1 MPITQDTIRLI
12 LSLIAVFLIPGWS
25 FILISGLWRLW
36 RPLQRWT
43 IAIGAS
49 IAFYPIL
56 YYFTRFILPSVHI
69 GLYKNL
75 TFLTICTIV
84 ILFMARKDWR
94 EQISFDKWE
103 VFTIIFFGAT
113 IFTRIW
119 IIKGLPYPAWTD
131 SLHHSILTKLTAEL
145 GQLPFTLEPYSGT
158 SLDMYHLG
166 LYSISG
172 VVQQLSGAPAYTAL
186 LWTAQLFNGLCAI
199 GIYFVLDRFVGK
211 WASLTGVVVAGLLSF
226 QPAWYVNWG
235 RFTQLSSQ
243 AIMLLAL
250 GVTWQLLKYTREDNE
265 KLSSRQAI
273 GFVLLAA
280 GLNATVFLL
289 HFLVAIYYLP
299 FLLGIILVEII
310 LAGKIHRFLR
320 LIFKTFQIGG
330 LSLVLIIP
338 ALIPAIT
345 SYLNQ
350 KVSQGLLESSQANYS
365 YSFQTILSIGL
376 HPWLFWATI
385 LLGLIALASKQR
397 IFAIITWLWVFILFI
412 EGNLYRLGVP
422 ILNFTNFTGIMIGF
436 YIPSSILLGLGVE
449 TIAERIPTNWSSR
462 FNRYFVYG
470 LFIMGFV
477 ASFFRSTGI
486 EPWRF
491 FMTNFDRQ
499 AMDWI
504 NLNTAAD
511 SIFAINTYY
520 WLENYPIG
528 TDGGYWIPYFTGRRT
543 NTETM
548 LLPTN
553 QPEDMNLL
561 EKRSEAV
568 VSYISGSGDL
578 QALCDLSVNY
588 IYSGK
593 GNTLSKA
600 FDTQAIE
607 LNPDTRLIYQNPG
620 VMIFQLCTDKAGK

>member
-1 MPITQDTIRLI
+1 MQITLATIRLI

-25 FILISGLWRLW
+25 FILITGLWRLW
-36 RPLQRWT
+36 RPLQRWI

-56 YYFTRFILPSVHI
+56 YYLTRFILPTIHI

-75 TFLTICTIV
+75 TILIIGIIL
-84 ILFMARKDWR
+84 ILFFVRKNWR
-94 EQISFDKWE
+94 EQFSFDRWE
-103 VFTIIFFGAT
+103 VITILFIGAT
-113 IFTRIW
+113 IFTRFW
-119 IIKGLPYPAWTD
+119 IIKDLPYPAWTD

-186 LWTAQLFNGLCAI
+186 LWSAQIFNGLCAI

-243 AIMLLAL
+243 VIMLLAF
-250 GVTWQLLKYTREDNE
+250 GATWELLQYTHRDA
-265 KLSSRQAI
+265 KKISMRQAA
-273 GFVLLAA
+273 GFVILTA
-280 GLNATVFLL
+280 GLNAAVFLI
-289 HFLVAIYYLP
+289 HFRVAVYYLP
-299 FLLGIILVEII
+299 FLLGIVLYEVI
-310 LAGKIHRFLR
+310 LAVKNHNLMKS
-320 LIFKTFQIGG
+320 LVKTLQIGG
-330 LSLVLIIP
+330 LSLFLIIP
-338 ALIPAIT
+338 VLIPAIT

-350 KVSQGLLESSQANYS
+350 KTSEGLAEFSDANFS
-365 YSFQTILSIGL
+365 YSFQTILGIGL
-376 HPWLFWATI
+376 HPWLFWASV
-385 LLGLIALASKQR
+385 LFGLIALASRHR
-397 IFAIITWLWVFILFI
+397 IFAIITWLWVLLLFI
-412 EGNLYRLGVP
+412 EGNLYRLGIP
-422 ILNFTNFTGIMIGF
+422 FLNFTNFSGIMIGF
-436 YIPSSILLGLGVE
+436 YIPASILLGLGVE
-449 TIAERIPTNWSSR
+449 TIAERIPTKLSSH
-462 FNRYFVYG
+462 FYQYFIYG

-477 ASFFRSTGI
+477 ASFYRSTGI
-486 EPWRF
+486 ESWRF
-491 FMTNFDRQ
+491 LMTDYDRQ

-504 NLNTAAD
+504 NQNTAAD
-511 SIFAINTYY
+511 SVFAINTYF

-553 QPEDMNLL
+553 QPEEMNLL
-561 EKRSEAV
+561 EKRSEAIA
-568 VSYISGSGDL
+568 SYTSGSGDL
-578 QALCDLSVNY
+578 HALCDLSINY

-593 GNTLSKA
+593 GNALSKA
-600 FDTQAIE
+600 FDTQTIE
-607 LNPDTRLIYQNPG
+607 LNPDARLIYQNPG